1 MKNDKSFLKRLFSHN
16 LTLLIIAFVITFVTW
31 FVLSA
36 NSQTDTNVTISDI
49 PITIELPK
57 ESLDEGLQVFSGG
70 DVKASVEVTGNRITV
85 GSLTPSDIQ
94 VVANQS
100 NSIIAPGA
108 YNLPLSAKK
117 TGVKTNYSIV
127 SSTVTPSNVTI
138 YVDKLKEAEFDI
150 ENQLIYKVKDGYYA
164 NASLS
169 ETSVALSGPDSEV
182 SQVDKVVV
190 QGTVEGELA
199 DSKTVEKTLIYLDK
213 NGDEL
218 ELSLTKADIDSV
230 KVAISVFPMMDVDLE
245 VDVENAPKSYPTL
258 SISPSTIK
266 IAGPTDSLK
275 NIKDNKINIGT
286 VDFKKLKNEKTKL
299 SFDISLPTECKNISN
314 ESTATVSIDLSKYKN
329 DSVSCK
335 IGNELDSSKYSA
347 EYDNTVDITVYGL
360 KDDIADISATDLT
373 VTADFSNVLEK
384 VSKDGSITV
393 DVPLVISLS
402 SDYDKCWVYGDY
414 TVTATVNKK

>member
-1 MKNDKSFLKRLFSHN
+1 MKSDKSFLKRLFSHN
-16 LTLLIIAFVITFVTW
+16 LTLLIIAFVIAFATW
-31 FVLSA
+31 FIVSA
-36 NSQTDTNVTISDI
+36 NSQTDTSVTVSDI

-57 ESLDEGLQVFSGG
+57 ESVDEGLQVFSGG

-100 NSIIAPGA
+100 NSIIAPGTYTLA
-108 YNLPLSAKK
+108 LSAKK

-127 SSTVTPSNVTI
+127 STVTPSNVTI
-138 YVDKLKEAEFDI
+138 YVDKLKEAAFDI

-190 QGTVEGELA
+190 QGTVEGELT

-213 NGDEL
+213 DGKEL
-218 ELSLTKADIDSV
+218 DLPLTTADTDSV

-245 VDVENAPKSYPTL
+245 VDVENAPKSYPKI

-266 IAGPTDSLK
+266 IAGPADSLK
-275 NIKDNKINIGT
+275 DIKDNKINIGT
-286 VDFKKLKNEKTKL
+286 VDFRKLKNEKTKL

-314 ESTATVSIDLSKYKN
+314 ESTATVSVDLSKYHET
-329 DSVSCK
+329 SLSCK

-347 EYDNTVDITVYGL
+347 EYDNTVDITVYGP
-360 KDDIADISATDLT
+360 KDDVSDISATDLT
-373 VTADFSNVLEK
+373 VTADFSDVLEK
-384 VSKDGSITV
+384 AGKEGSITA
-393 DVPLVISLS
+393 DVPLKISLS
-402 SDYDKCWVYGDY
+402 SDFNKCWVYGDY
-414 TVTATVNKK
+414 TVTATVTAK